1 MTSDDDVLAKVRAS
15 FRAVAARTTIGPSR
29 FSEIAAGSAASAG
42 STGSAGSAAAARR
55 PGRMWM
61 SIAASVAAVAAV
73 AFFIGSARP
82 ASRSVAPAGAG
93 GAASPVSPTSPSS
106 QTPSASLSQSR
117 PCVPANYYVLAS
129 AAQLTA
135 MTYLLPKIPAG
146 YRLYGAWGTIARNMC
161 PDSVTWYVEYDP
173 VADGNGSNI
182 SVSVTRMGAGTVG
195 PAVDTANTTP
205 GVVAGQPAR
214 VFGKGAYGT
223 VTWLRDGLL
232 FTVSAPMT
240 DAKTGGLFA
249 LADSLVAVGPG
260 DPRIVA
266 PANCDVPPGRVC
278 DSPTSTAK
286 PPTPTAS
293 GGRTGEGPS
302 VSSTLTLS
310 STPTASLG
318 DTPTPNPSPS

>member
-1 MTSDDDVLAKVRAS
+1 MTSDDDVLAKLRAS

-29 FSEIAAGSAASAG
+29 FSEIAAGSA
-42 STGSAGSAAAARR
+42 GSAESAAAGRR

-73 AFFIGSARP
+73 AFFVDSARP

-93 GAASPVSPTSPSS
+93 GAASSVSPTPTSS
-106 QTPSASLSQSR
+106 QTPSASVSPSS
-117 PCVPANYYVLAS
+117 PCVPENYYVLAS
-129 AAQLTA
+129 SAQLTG

-161 PDSVTWYVEYDP
+161 QDSATWYVEYDP
-173 VADGNGSNI
+173 TASADELNI
-182 SVSVTRMGAGTVG
+182 SVSVTRMAARTVG
-195 PAVDTANTTP
+195 PVVDMANTTA
-205 GVVAGQPAR
+205 GTVAGQPAR
-214 VFGKGAYGT
+214 VFGKGLYGT
-223 VTWLRDGLL
+223 VTWVRDGLF

-240 DAKTGGLFA
+240 DAKTGGLYA

-278 DSPTSTAK
+278 DGPSSTAT
-286 PPTPTAS
+286 PPTPIPS

-302 VSSTLTLS
+302 VSSTLTLT
-310 STPTASLG
+310 STPTASPG
-318 DTPTPNPSPS
+318 DTPTPKPSPS

>member
-15 FRAVAARTTIGPSR
+15 FRAVAARTTEGPSR
-29 FSEIAAGSAASAG
+29 FSEIAAGSA
-42 STGSAGSAAAARR
+42 GSAAAAARR

-73 AFFIGSARP
+73 AFFIDSARP
-82 ASRSVAPAGAG
+82 ATRSVAPAGAG
-93 GAASPVSPTSPSS
+93 GAASSVSPTPLSS
-106 QTPSASLSQSR
+106 QTPSASLSPSS
-117 PCVPANYYVLAS
+117 PCVPENYYVLAS
-129 AAQLTA
+129 SAQLTG
-135 MTYLLPKIPAG
+135 MTYLLPKVPAG

-173 VADGNGSNI
+173 IADANGSNI
-182 SVSVTRMGAGTVG
+182 SISVTKMGAGTVG
-195 PAVDTANTTP
+195 PAVDMANTTP
-205 GVVAGQPAR
+205 GVVAGQPAQ
-214 VFGKGAYGT
+214 VFGKGPYGT
-223 VTWLRDGLL
+223 VTWLRDGLF

-240 DAKTGGLFA
+240 DAKAGSLFA

-278 DSPTSTAK
+278 DSPTSTAN
-286 PPTPTAS
+286 PPTPIPS

-302 VSSTLTLS
+302 VSSTLSPT
-310 STPTASLG
+310 STPTASAG
-318 DTPTPNPSPS
+318 DTPNPKPSPS